1 MATTE
6 NTQILGQ
13 QAGVK
18 ILDRTAAFRVSYRIM
33 FAALVAYCTFGA
45 AVVAISSGRM
55 LTNPWDN
62 TLPEGAHVYAAI
74 RAAQTGDLYSPYTQ
88 SPYVVQSYG
97 PLFYAIN
104 AAIARASHL
113 DVWQTI
119 FHGRLFVFFCYLFCG
134 VFVFAISR
142 KAGTTLAVS
151 LLASLMMLGAADFAY
166 WNVSVRPDVPFLL
179 AMLISLY
186 FAVSDE
192 SSDSYSLAISGFFAA
207 LAFLIKQPGI
217 AAGIAIFGVLAWN
230 KQYKKAATFAIAAAV
245 PVTVAFALLLWRE
258 SSFLGQFSSVGKAT
272 WSLREGIYFLFRRFI
287 ANDNALIRVVPFCIG
302 ILGLIK
308 AANQKGSRQML
319 VWFAVANWMVGL
331 SGLPQLGATTNYFM
345 PGWAGF
351 ALLLPAAAEF
361 ARERAHFT
369 ASMPRFTAAML
380 AASALL
386 LWSAWL
392 GYLTCRY
399 TAGFYRAPGNVS
411 YAPLRPYRIIS
422 DRSVLAL
429 YGHDPE
435 LLDNFAVHSLELKNL
450 WSSAPL
456 AADIGQEKYDL
467 IFLLR
472 VNYKHVATNYRGVS
486 EYSQA
491 TLAAINEN
499 YVVLCSTMASM
510 ILKPRDREIALTPQ
524 YFGDMLHGRCGT
536 GLANKSPKLTMEQDS
551 Q

>member
-1 MATTE
+1 MNGKVVPSVPPTRNAPKNCPAGTSPSVPE
-6 NTQILGQ
+6 EGKFANVNHGKHPDSG
-13 QAGVK
+13 QAGRRK
-18 ILDRTAAFRVSYRIM
+18 DPQSNCGRLGLLQDHD
-33 FAALVAYCTFGA
+33 CGA
-45 AVVAISSGRM
+45 HCLLRDWRGSGRDQQWAM

-74 RAAQTGDLYSPYTQ
+74 RAAQTGHLYSPYTQ

-104 AAIARASHL
+104 AAIAWGSHL
-113 DVWQTI
+113 DVSQTI
-119 FHGRLFVFFCYLFCG
+119 LLGRLFCFLCYLLCG

-142 KAGTTLAVS
+142 RTGATFAVS
-151 LLASLMMLGAADFAY
+151 LLASLMMLGPADFAF

-179 AMLISLY
+179 AMLVSLY
-186 FAVSDE
+186 FAVRNE
-192 SSDSYSLAISGFFAA
+192 SSDSYSLAISGFFAG
-207 LAFLIKQPGI
+207 LAILIKQPGV

-230 KQYKKAATFAIAAAV
+230 KQYKKAATFVIAAAV

-258 SSFLGQFSSVGKAT
+258 SSFLGQFTSVGKAT
-272 WSLREGIYFLFRRFI
+272 WSLRGGIYFLFRRFI
-287 ANDNALIRVVPFCIG
+287 ANDNALIRVVPFGIG

-319 VWFAVANWMVGL
+319 FWFAVTNWVVGL

-351 ALLLPAAAEF
+351 ALLLPAAVEF
-361 ARERAHFT
+361 ARERVHFT
-369 ASMPRFTAAML
+369 ASVPRFTAAML
-380 AASALL
+380 TVSALL

-399 TAGFYRAPGNVS
+399 TAGFYRAPANVS

-429 YGHDPE
+429 YGHDPD

-456 AADIGQEKYDL
+456 ARRYWTGEIRPDSL
-467 IFLLR
+467 
-472 VNYKHVATNYRGVS
+472 ATR
-486 EYSQA
+486 
-491 TLAAINEN
+491 
-499 YVVLCSTMASM
+499 
-510 ILKPRDREIALTPQ
+510 
-524 YFGDMLHGRCGT
+524 
-536 GLANKSPKLTMEQDS
+536 KL
-551 Q
+551 

>member
-6 NTQILGQ
+6 NTQILGE

-18 ILDRTAAFRVSYRIM
+18 VLGQTAAIRVSYRIM
-33 FAALVAYCTFGA
+33 FAALFAYCAIGA
-45 AVVAISSGRM
+45 AVVAIGSGLM

-74 RAAQTGDLYSPYTQ
+74 RAARTGHIYSPYTQ

-113 DVWQTI
+113 DVSQMLLN
-119 FHGRLFVFFCYLFCG
+119 GRLFCFLCYLLCG
-134 VFVFAISR
+134 VFIFAISR
-142 KAGTTLAVS
+142 KTGAAFTVS
-151 LLASLMMLGAADFAY
+151 LLASLMMLGQADFAF
-166 WNVSVRPDVPFLL
+166 WTVTVRPDVPFLL
-179 AMLISLY
+179 AMLVSLY
-186 FAVSDE
+186 FAVCEE
-192 SSDSYSLAISGFFAA
+192 SGGSYLLALSGFFAGF
-207 LAFLIKQPGI
+207 AFLIKQPGV

-230 KQYKKAATFAIAAAV
+230 KQYRKAVTFAAAAAV
-245 PVTVAFALLLWRE
+245 PVTLVFALLLWRE
-258 SSFLGQFSSVGKAT
+258 SSFLGQYASVGKAS
-272 WSLREGIYFLFRRFI
+272 WSLREGIYLIFRRFI
-287 ANDNALIRVVPFCIG
+287 ADQNALIRVVPFTIG
-302 ILGLIK
+302 ILGLVRV
-308 AANQKGSRQML
+308 ANQKDSRRML
-319 VWFAVANWMVGL
+319 AGFAVANWVIGL

-351 ALLLPAAAEF
+351 ALLLPAALEF
-361 ARERAHFT
+361 VREKVRASIS
-369 ASMPRFTAAML
+369 APRFATVMF
-380 AASALL
+380 AASVLL

-392 GYLTCRY
+392 GFLTCAY
-399 TAGFYRAPGNVS
+399 TAGYYRAPGNVS

-429 YGHDPE
+429 YGHDPD

-467 IFLLR
+467 MLLLR

-486 EYSQA
+486 EYSPA
-491 TLAAINEN
+491 TLAAINEK
-499 YVVLCSTMASM
+499 YVVLCSTMSSM
-510 ILKPRDREIALTPQ
+510 ILKPRDRDIALTPE
-524 YFGDMLHGRCGT
+524 YFGEMLGVRCGT
-536 GLANKSPKLTMEQDS
+536 GLHNKSPKLSLDEES